1 MQPRSGR
8 GIFKG
13 DRMTSLTRRTD
24 SRAHPAGDHIVRFLV
39 HAVKLVFHT
48 VAVGDIHACSVVTD
62 VIIGQGDTTH
72 GAERLQEI
80 PASATMGKLVDKLV
94 RLRVILVVHLGVIIP
109 QPLHLVCRDR
119 AVAGVEP
126 AVRVAVHDAFDLPH
140 DGRFQ
145 VQCPTGAG
153 KPAAFFRFQPRGMV
167 GQGDRKGDVSRY
179 DFIQGDCYIGDSR
192 TIVYRVRPVFLHRCR
207 LRRYGDNAGNVQ
219 ADLMGLLRV

>member
-1 MQPRSGR
+1 
-8 GIFKG
+8 
-13 DRMTSLTRRTD
+13 MTGLTRRTD
-24 SRAHPAGDHIVRFLV
+24 SRTHPAGDNIVRFLV

-48 VAVGDIHACSVVTD
+48 VAVCDIHACSMVAD

-126 AVRVAVHDAFDLPH
+126 AVCVAVREAFDLPH

-145 VQCPTGAG
+145 VQCPPRTG
-153 KPAAFFRFQPRGMV
+153 KPAAFFGFQARGMV
-167 GQGDRKGDVSRY
+167 GQGDWNGDV
-179 DFIQGDCYIGDSR
+179 GNSR
-192 TIVYRVRPVFLHRCR
+192 TIVYRVGPVLFHRGR
-207 LRRYGDNAGNVQ
+207 LR
-219 ADLMGLLRV
+219 